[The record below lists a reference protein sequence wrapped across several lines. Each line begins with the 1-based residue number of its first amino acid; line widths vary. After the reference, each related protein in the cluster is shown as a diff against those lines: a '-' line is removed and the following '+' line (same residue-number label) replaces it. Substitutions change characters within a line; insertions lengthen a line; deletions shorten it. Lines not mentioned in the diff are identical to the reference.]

1 MADQT
6 EQKQERVGHE
16 PQANGGP
23 PVSSFAKS
31 LFLGEIHEQ
40 LVFPYPKPDPD
51 EQERIRGINNALRGF
66 ADAALHIAQH
76 VSDPHVRLVPGAGHF
91 APVLAPEPIANELI
105 RFFASVRQEPT
116 RQSA

>member
-1 MADQT
+1 MLRFVQQDASY
-6 EQKQERVGHE
+6 R
-16 PQANGGP
+16 GP
-23 PVSSFAKS
+23 RSTDPEVLGAITVPV
-31 LFLGEIHEQ
+31 LL
-40 LVFPYPKPDPD
+40 
-51 EQERIRGINNALRGF
+51 LRGRQTLLGTWF

-105 RFFASVRQEPT
+105 RFFASVRQQPT